1 MAVPV
6 SNQRLAQTFA
16 ELADTLVER
25 FDSIEFLH
33 VLAERSVELLP
44 VDAAGIQ
51 LADDRGVLSLMAASS
66 RTARPHENSLP
77 QGQNGPAED
86 CFHSGQTVH
95 CPDLRTPPP
104 SWEPF
109 TAAAVALG
117 FAAVDAVPLRLRD
130 RVIGSLT
137 LFRTSPGALSAETAA
152 LAQSFANVATI
163 GVLHVRSPEQD
174 EAVAEQLSTA
184 MTSHVV
190 IEQAKGVLTERLE
203 VGVADAFSLMR
214 NYARNTGQLLSDVA
228 RQVIERAPEADGL
241 TRVGKP
247 RRR

>member
-1 MAVPV
+1 MTVPV
-6 SNQRLAQTFA
+6 SHQRLAQTFA
-16 ELADTLVER
+16 ELADTLVKR

-66 RTARPHENSLP
+66 RTARPDRHSLP
-77 QGQNGPAED
+77 QGENSPAEE
-86 CFHSGQTVH
+86 CIHSGRTVH

-104 SWEPF
+104 SWAPF

-117 FAAVDAVPLRLRD
+117 FTAVDAVPMRLQD
-130 RVIGSLT
+130 KVIGALT
-137 LFRTSPGALSAETAA
+137 LFRTLPGALSAETSA

-174 EAVAEQLSTA
+174 EAVATA
-184 MTSHVV
+184 LTSHGV

-241 TRVGKP
+241 TRAGTP